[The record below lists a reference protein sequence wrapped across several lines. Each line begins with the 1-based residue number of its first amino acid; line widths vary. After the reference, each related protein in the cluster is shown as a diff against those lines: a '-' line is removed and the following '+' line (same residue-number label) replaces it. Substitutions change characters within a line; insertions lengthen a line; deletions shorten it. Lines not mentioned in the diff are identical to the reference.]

1 MLVRSLR
8 VLLAFALACL
18 AAALTLVLFVLTP
31 GEVLSLPPAVRADRV
46 GNALELAAVVA
57 VHIALFSAPLVLVAA
72 TISEVLAIR
81 LWIYHA
87 LTGLLVAAL
96 GFFVQRST
104 EQIGLPAIVN
114 NYALTAFL
122 VSGFVGGFVYWIV
135 GGRFSGQGAAT
146 ARPPETEGGSPEP
159 LRRQ

>member
-8 VLLAFALACL
+8 VLLAFALACF

-31 GEVLSLPPAVRADRV
+31 GEILGLSSAIRADRV
-46 GNALELAAVVA
+46 GNAFELTALVT
-57 VHIALFSAPLVLVAA
+57 VHIALFSAPLVLVSAV
-72 TISEVLAIR
+72 ISEMLAIR
-81 LWIYHA
+81 QWIYHT
-87 LTGLLVAAL
+87 LTGLLVAGL

-122 VSGFVGGFVYWIV
+122 VAGFVGGLVYWIV
-135 GGRFSGQGAAT
+135 AGRFAGQGVAT
-146 ARPPETEGGSPEP
+146 ARPPGTGAGSPEP
-159 LRRQ
+159 MKRQ